1 MGKGYE
7 FNSLALELNACSDL
21 QKTGIYMWAA

>member
-7 FNSLALELNACSDL
+7 LNSLALELNACSDL